1 MPDTPAAAP
10 GPEDLADCRTRAD
23 FGLLLAR
30 LRGVAGLS
38 IRDVSAATGIP
49 PATLGDYF
57 NGRHAPPPRDRT
69 LERILDACGVTD
81 PTLVAAWTAAR
92 DRVRPTPGRPTAN
105 APAPYRG
112 LAFFRTEDAGWFF
125 GRQDLTGRLAR
136 EARALRAQGLPMV
149 VTGPSGA
156 GKSSL
161 LRAGLIPALSPGT
174 AVVVFTP
181 GAHPARALAE
191 ALPADEAGRAGG
203 AGGRPGLTV
212 IVDQFEEVFAPGVAD
227 AGREELIERLYEL
240 ARPGPDGTPGALVV
254 LGLRADF
261 YGRALADHRLARS
274 LQDGQVVVGPM
285 TAEEVREAIVGPAR
299 AARLDLEPGLVDLML
314 RDLRPVSARRGAH
327 DPGALPLL
335 SYALL
340 STWQDRRGRRLTI
353 EGYQASGGITN
364 AVARAADQAYAELTA
379 AQQQAARRLF
389 LRLVW
394 VADDGADTRR
404 RVSLAELGEAED
416 DDLSAVL
423 ALFVDRRL
431 ITSDADTAEITHEA
445 LLTAWPALRSW
456 IDEGRAELAIARRI
470 TEAAQLWQDSGR
482 DDADLMRGGRLAMA
496 RGWAAGPPS
505 DGQSGAQSE
514 AQSEAPSGAPAASG
528 PMTANTERRA
538 ALSGTERAYVDASF
552 ARYRAEQAEQRR
564 ISRRFRRLAG
574 ALAVVLAGALVLAG
588 YAWQQRSDAGQQRN
602 QADSRQDAAE
612 AMNLRSQDPTLAE
625 QLSLA
630 AYRMAPTTQARGSLL
645 TSSATP
651 LAARLL
657 GPSDTVQSVALSSS
671 HRLLAVAAADGTV
684 RLWNVTRPDHPVS
697 LGAPFV
703 RQKQA
708 IFAAAFSPSGTVLAV
723 AGADDRVQLWNVADP
738 SRPVRLGSPLTG
750 PASTIYALAFSPS
763 GTTLAAGSA
772 DDTVRLWT
780 MGGGDTA
787 PAAGAQPVTVPV
799 TGGYVQTVAFNPA
812 GTELAA
818 GTGGGTVARWSLPGK
833 KGRPTA
839 LPTLT
844 GPTDMVFSVAFSP
857 DGRTLAAGSRDKNV
871 WLWDVSNPAKPKP
884 AGTLKG
890 ATSWVNAVAF
900 SPDGTLLADGSSDG
914 SAQVWNV
921 AAATPVATLPDPGP
935 VTTLAWDSSQHL
947 ITGAADG
954 SVRVW
959 ALPPAVLAADGLVNG
974 VAFNPAHPDELA
986 VASGDLQLWSATRHQ
1001 ALGPAVTVPSTSPGG
1016 AAFSP
1021 SGAVLATGWLDGNLR
1036 MYRVTTS
1043 GRLVS
1048 EGKAQQAS
1056 ATGYVE
1062 NVAYSPNGRLV
1073 ATAGDDGTVGLWDVT
1088 DPAQPRKL
1096 ATLRGFTSYVFSV
1109 AFNRAGTMV
1118 AAASGDKTVRLWNIT
1133 DPARPTE
1140 LGGALTGP
1148 ANTAYSVAF
1157 DPARP
1162 VLAVG
1167 SADRT
1172 VRLWN
1177 IADPAHP
1184 KQLGRPLTGPAS
1196 YVYSIAF
1203 NPAGTMLAAGSTD
1216 DSVWL
1221 WNVTNPDQPSPLATL
1236 TGPTD
1241 HVYTVAFSPGGSVLA
1256 AGSADGSVH
1265 LWDTSTAAAA
1275 PAGGRLGGAPLARA
1289 EWARYLP
1296 GTPYRPPCR

>member
-1 MPDTPAAAP
+1 MPDTPASAP
-10 GPEDLADCRTRAD
+10 GPPELAACRTRGD

-49 PATLGDYF
+49 TATLGDYF
-57 NGRHAPPPRDRT
+57 NGRHTPPPRDRT

-81 PTLVAAWTAAR
+81 ETLIAAWIAAR
-92 DRVRPTPGRPTAN
+92 DRVRPTPGRPAGN

-112 LAFFRTEDAGWFF
+112 LDFFRTEDAAWFF

-136 EARALRAQGLPMV
+136 DARALRAQGLPMV

-161 LRAGLIPALSPGT
+161 LRAGLIPALAPGT
-174 AVVVFTP
+174 AAIVVTP
-181 GAHPARALAE
+181 GAHPARALAA
-191 ALPADEAGRAGG
+191 ALPPAEPGEP
-203 AGGRPGLTV
+203 GGRPGLAV
-212 IVDQFEEVFAPGVAD
+212 IVDQFEEVFAPGVPD
-227 AGREELIERLYEL
+227 AEREELIGRLYAL
-240 ARPGPDGTPGALVV
+240 ARPDPGGTLGALVV

-299 AARLDLEPGLVDLML
+299 AAHLDLETGLVDLML

-353 EGYQASGGITN
+353 EGYQASGGITD
-364 AVARAADQAYAELTA
+364 AVARAAGQAYAELTA
-379 AQQQAARRLF
+379 DQQRAARRLF

-404 RVSLAELGEAED
+404 RVPLAELGEAAD
-416 DDLSAVL
+416 DDLSTVL

-431 ITSDADTAEITHEA
+431 ITSDEDTAEITHEA
-445 LLTAWPALRSW
+445 LLTAWPQLRSW

-470 TEAAQLWQDSGR
+470 TEAAQLWQGSGR
-482 DDADLMRGGRLAMA
+482 DDADLLRGGRLAMA
-496 RGWAAGPPS
+496 RGWAAGP
-505 DGQSGAQSE
+505 E
-514 AQSEAPSGAPAASG
+514 SGAPAAA
-528 PMTANTERRA
+528 PVPATAPANTERRA
-538 ALSGTERAYVDASF
+538 TLSETERAYVDASF

-588 YAWQQRSDAGQQRN
+588 YAWQQRSDTGQQRN
-602 QADSRQDAAE
+602 QANSRQDAAE
-612 AMNLRSQDPTLAE
+612 AMGLRNQDPTLAE

-645 TSSATP
+645 TSSAAP
-651 LAARLL
+651 LAARLM
-657 GPSDTVQSVALSSS
+657 GPSDTVQSVALSPS

-684 RLWNVTRPDHPVS
+684 RLWNVARPDHPAS

-708 IFAAAFSPSGTVLAV
+708 FFAAAFSPSGTVLAV
-723 AGADDRVQLWNVADP
+723 AGADDQVQLWNVADP
-738 SRPVRLGSPLTG
+738 SRPVRLGAPLTG
-750 PASTIYALAFSPS
+750 PASTVYALAFSPD

-772 DDTVRLWT
+772 DGTVRLWT
-780 MGGGDTA
+780 MGAGGTA
-787 PAAGAQPVTVPV
+787 PAAGAQPAVLTV
-799 TGGYVQTVAFNPA
+799 TGGFAQTVAFSPD

-818 GTGGGTVARWSLPGK
+818 GTEGGTVAMWSLPGT

-839 LPTLT
+839 LRTLT

-871 WLWDVSNPAKPKP
+871 WLWDVSNPAKPQP
-884 AGTLKG
+884 AGELKG

-914 SAQVWNV
+914 SAQVWDV
-921 AAATPVATLPDPGP
+921 ATATPVATLPDPGP

-974 VAFNPAHPDELA
+974 VAFSPAHPDELA
-986 VASGDLQLWSATRHQ
+986 VASGNLQLWDASRHQ
-1001 ALGPAVTVPSTSPGG
+1001 ALGPAVTVPGTSPGG

-1021 SGAVLATGWLDGNLR
+1021 SGAVLASGWLDGYLR
-1036 MYRVTTS
+1036 MYRVTAAGS
-1043 GRLVS
+1043 LVS
-1048 EGKAQQAS
+1048 EGKPQQAS

-1062 NVAYSPNGRLV
+1062 NVAYSPSGRLV

-1118 AAASGDKTVRLWNIT
+1118 AAASGDKTVRLWNIA
-1133 DPARPTE
+1133 DPARPRE

-1157 DPARP
+1157 DPAQP

-1184 KQLGRPLTGPAS
+1184 RRLGRPLTGPAS

-1203 NPAGTMLAAGSTD
+1203 NPSGTMLAAGSTD
-1216 DSVWL
+1216 DTVWL
-1221 WNVTNPDQPSPLATL
+1221 WNMTDPGQPSPLATL

-1241 HVYTVAFSPGGSVLA
+1241 HVYTVAFSPAGSVLA

-1275 PAGGRLGGAPLARA
+1275 HAVCSMGGDPIDRS

-1296 GTPYRPPCR
+1296 GTAYNPPCR

>member
-49 PATLGDYF
+49 SATLGDYF

-81 PTLVAAWTAAR
+81 PALVAVWTAAR

-227 AGREELIERLYEL
+227 AEREELIERLYTL
-240 ARPGPDGTPGALVV
+240 ARPAPGGTPGALVV

-285 TAEEVREAIVGPAR
+285 TGEEVREAIVGPAR
-299 AARLDLEPGLVDLML
+299 ASRLDLEPGLVDLML

-340 STWQDRRGRRLTI
+340 STWQERRGRRLTI

-364 AVARAADQAYAELTA
+364 AVARAADQAYAELTTD
-379 AQQQAARRLF
+379 QQRAARRLF

-404 RVSLAELGEAED
+404 RMPLAELGEAAD
-416 DDLSAVL
+416 DDLSTAL

-431 ITSDADTAEITHEA
+431 ITSDEDTAEITHEA
-445 LLTAWPALRSW
+445 LLTAWPQLRSW
-456 IDEGRAELAIARRI
+456 IDEGRAELVIARRI
-470 TEAAQLWQDSGR
+470 AESAQLWQDSGR
-482 DDADLMRGGRLAMA
+482 DDADLLRGGRLAMA
-496 RGWAAGPPS
+496 RGWAAGTE
-505 DGQSGAQSE
+505 SGT
-514 AQSEAPSGAPAASG
+514 PAAAE
-528 PMTANTERRA
+528 ANAERRA
-538 ALSGTERAYVDASF
+538 TLSETERAYVDASF
-552 ARYRAEQAEQRR
+552 ARDRAEQAEQRR
-564 ISRRFRRLAG
+564 ISRRLRRLTG

-588 YAWQQRSDAGQQRN
+588 YAWQQRSDFSQQRN
-602 QADSRQDAAE
+602 QARSRQDAAE
-612 AMNLRSQDPTLAE
+612 ATNLRGQDPTLAE

-645 TSSATP
+645 TSSAMP

-657 GPSDTVQSVALSSS
+657 GPSDTVQSVALSAN

-684 RLWNVTRPDHPVS
+684 RLWNVARPDRPVS

-703 RQKQA
+703 RQRLS
-708 IFAAAFSPSGTVLAV
+708 IFATAFSPSGAVLAV
-723 AGADDRVQLWNVADP
+723 AGGDDRVQLWNVADP
-738 SRPVRLGSPLTG
+738 SRPVPLGAPLTG
-750 PASTIYALAFSPS
+750 PTSTIYALAFSPS

-772 DDTVRLWT
+772 DKTVRLWT
-780 MGGGDTA
+780 MGAGGTA
-787 PAAGAQPVTVPV
+787 PARGARPVVLPV
-799 TGGYVQTVAFNPA
+799 ASGAVQTVAFNPA

-818 GTGGGTVARWSLPGK
+818 GTDGDTVAMWSLPGK
-833 KGRPTA
+833 KGQPAA

-844 GPTDMVFSVAFSP
+844 GPADFVYSVAFSP
-857 DGRTLAAGSRDKNV
+857 DGHTLAAGSRDRNV

-884 AGTLKG
+884 AGQLKG

-914 SAQVWNV
+914 SAQVWDV
-921 AAATPVATLPDPGP
+921 ATASPVATMPDPGP
-935 VTTLAWDSSQHL
+935 VTTLAWDSGQHL

-959 ALPPAVLAADGLVNG
+959 ALPPAVLTADGLVLPDRYPEALPLLG
-974 VAFNPAHPDELA
+974 VAQRVVERGLRDAHRPGRDLDA
-986 VASGDLQLWSATRHQ
+986 ADLQALHHLCEPTARRATEQRPGWCVVVIKGQ
-1001 ALGPAVTVPSTSPGG
+1001 LTALDA
-1016 AAFSP
+1016 
-1021 SGAVLATGWLDGNLR
+1021 L
-1036 MYRVTTS
+1036 
-1043 GRLVS
+1043 
-1048 EGKAQQAS
+1048 
-1056 ATGYVE
+1056 
-1062 NVAYSPNGRLV
+1062 
-1073 ATAGDDGTVGLWDVT
+1073 
-1088 DPAQPRKL
+1088 
-1096 ATLRGFTSYVFSV
+1096 
-1109 AFNRAGTMV
+1109 
-1118 AAASGDKTVRLWNIT
+1118 I
-1133 DPARPTE
+1133 TE
-1140 LGGALTGP
+1140 LG
-1148 ANTAYSVAF
+1148 
-1157 DPARP
+1157 
-1162 VLAVG
+1162 
-1167 SADRT
+1167 
-1172 VRLWN
+1172 
-1177 IADPAHP
+1177 
-1184 KQLGRPLTGPAS
+1184 Q
-1196 YVYSIAF
+1196 
-1203 NPAGTMLAAGSTD
+1203 
-1216 DSVWL
+1216 
-1221 WNVTNPDQPSPLATL
+1221 VTR
-1236 TGPTD
+1236 D
-1241 HVYTVAFSPGGSVLA
+1241 H
-1256 AGSADGSVH
+1256 
-1265 LWDTSTAAAA
+1265 
-1275 PAGGRLGGAPLARA
+1275 
-1289 EWARYLP
+1289 
-1296 GTPYRPPCR
+1296 

>member
-1 MPDTPAAAP
+1 MPDTPAGAP
-10 GPEDLADCRTRAD
+10 GPGDLADCRTRDD
-23 FGLLLAR
+23 FGQLLTR
-30 LRGVAGLS
+30 LRGAAGLS
-38 IRDVSAATGIP
+38 IREVSAATGIP
-49 PATLGDYF
+49 TATLGDYF
-57 NGRHAPPPRDRT
+57 NGRHAPPPRDRI

-81 PTLVAAWTAAR
+81 QTLVAAWTAAR
-92 DRVRPTPGRPTAN
+92 DRVRPTPGRPAAN

-112 LAFFRTEDAGWFF
+112 LAYFRTEDAAWFY
-125 GRQDLTGRLAR
+125 GRQQLTERLAR

-161 LRAGLIPALSPGT
+161 LRAGLIPALTPGT
-174 AVVVFTP
+174 AVVVVNP
-181 GAHPARALAE
+181 GAHPAEALAV
-191 ALPADEAGRAGG
+191 ALPAVQPGEPGGG
-203 AGGRPGLTV
+203 AGLAV

-227 AGREELIERLYEL
+227 AEREELIERLYAL
-240 ARPGPDGTPGALVV
+240 ARPAPGGTPGALVV

-285 TAEEVREAIVGPAR
+285 TGEEVREAIVGPAR
-299 AARLDLEPGLVDLML
+299 ASRLDLEPGLVDLML

-340 STWQDRRGRRLTI
+340 STWQERRGRRLTI

-364 AVARAADQAYAELTA
+364 AVARAADQAYAELTTD
-379 AQQQAARRLF
+379 QQRAARRLF

-404 RVSLAELGEAED
+404 RMPLAELGEAAD
-416 DDLSAVL
+416 DDLSTAL

-431 ITSDADTAEITHEA
+431 ITSDEDTAEITHEA
-445 LLTAWPALRSW
+445 LLTAWPQLRSW
-456 IDEGRAELAIARRI
+456 IDEGRAELVIARRI
-470 TEAAQLWQDSGR
+470 AESAQLWQDSGR
-482 DDADLMRGGRLAMA
+482 DDADLLRGGRLAMA
-496 RGWAAGPPS
+496 RGWAAGTE
-505 DGQSGAQSE
+505 SGT
-514 AQSEAPSGAPAASG
+514 PAAAE
-528 PMTANTERRA
+528 ANAERRA
-538 ALSGTERAYVDASF
+538 TLSETERAYVDASF
-552 ARYRAEQAEQRR
+552 ARDRAEQAEQRR
-564 ISRRFRRLAG
+564 ISRRLRRLTG

-588 YAWQQRSDAGQQRN
+588 YAWQQRSDFSQQRN
-602 QADSRQDAAE
+602 QARSRQDAAE
-612 AMNLRSQDPTLAE
+612 ATNLRGQDPTLAE

-645 TSSATP
+645 TSSAMP

-657 GPSDTVQSVALSSS
+657 GPSDTVQSVALSAN

-684 RLWNVTRPDHPVS
+684 RLWNVARPDRPVS

-703 RQKQA
+703 RQRLS
-708 IFAAAFSPSGTVLAV
+708 IFATAFSPSGAVLAV
-723 AGADDRVQLWNVADP
+723 AGGDDRVQLWNVADP
-738 SRPVRLGSPLTG
+738 SRPVPLGAPLTG
-750 PASTIYALAFSPS
+750 PTSTIYALAFSPS

-772 DDTVRLWT
+772 DKTVRLWT
-780 MGGGDTA
+780 MGAGGTA
-787 PAAGAQPVTVPV
+787 PARGARPVVLPV
-799 TGGYVQTVAFNPA
+799 ASGAVQTVAFNPA

-818 GTGGGTVARWSLPGK
+818 GTDGDTVAMWSLPGK
-833 KGRPTA
+833 KGQPAA

-844 GPTDMVFSVAFSP
+844 GPADFVYSVAFSP
-857 DGRTLAAGSRDKNV
+857 DGHTLAAGSRDRNV
-871 WLWDVSNPAKPKP
+871 WLWNVSNPAKPKP
-884 AGTLKG
+884 AGQLKG

-900 SPDGTLLADGSSDG
+900 SPDGTLLADDSSDG
-914 SAQVWNV
+914 SAQVWDV
-921 AAATPVATLPDPGP
+921 ATASPVATMPDPGP
-935 VTTLAWDSSQHL
+935 VTTLAWDSGQHL

-959 ALPPAVLAADGLVNG
+959 ALPPAVLTADGLVNG

-986 VASGDLQLWSATRHQ
+986 VASGDLQLWSASAHR
-1001 ALGPAVTVPSTSPGG
+1001 ALGPAVTVPGSSPGG

-1021 SGAVLATGWLDGNLR
+1021 SGAELASGWLNGTLQLYQVTAAGNL
-1036 MYRVTTS
+1036 
-1043 GRLVS
+1043 VS
-1048 EGKAQQAS
+1048 QGKPTQAS

-1062 NVAYSPNGRLV
+1062 NVAYSPGGRLV
-1073 ATAGDDGTVGLWDVT
+1073 ATADDDGTVKLWDVT
-1088 DPAQPRKL
+1088 DPARPRL
-1096 ATLRGFTSYVFSV
+1096 VATLTGFTSYVFSV
-1109 AFNRAGTMV
+1109 AFNRTGTML
-1118 AAASGDKTVRLWNIT
+1118 AAASGDKTVRLWNIA
-1133 DPARPTE
+1133 DPARPKL
-1140 LGGALTGP
+1140 LGHALTGP

-1157 DPARP
+1157 DPAQP

-1177 IADPAHP
+1177 IADPARP
-1184 KQLGRPLTGPAS
+1184 QRLGQPLTGPAS

-1203 NPAGTMLAAGSTD
+1203 SPDGATLAAGSTD
-1216 DSVWL
+1216 DTVWL
-1221 WNVTNPDQPSPLATL
+1221 WNVTKPAAPSSLATL

-1241 HVYTVAFSPGGSVLA
+1241 HVYTVAFSPDGSVLA

-1275 PAGGRLGGAPLARA
+1275 RAVCSMGGDPIDRA

-1296 GTPYRPPCR
+1296 GTPYQPPCLSR

>member
-1 MPDTPAAAP
+1 MPDTPAKAP
-10 GPEDLADCRTRAD
+10 GLTDLAACHTRGD
-23 FGLLLAR
+23 FGQLLAR

-49 PATLGDYF
+49 TATLGDYF
-57 NGRHAPPPRDRT
+57 NGRHTPPPRDRI

-81 PTLVAAWTAAR
+81 ETLVAAWTAAR
-92 DRVRPTPGRPTAN
+92 DRVRPTPGRPAAH

-112 LAFFRTEDAGWFF
+112 LAFFRTEDAAWFF

-161 LRAGLIPALSPGT
+161 LRAGLIPALAPGT
-174 AVVVFTP
+174 TVIVITP
-181 GAHPARALAE
+181 GEHPARALAA
-191 ALPADEAGRAGG
+191 ALPPAGLGEP
-203 AGGRPGLTV
+203 GRDPGLAV
-212 IVDQFEEVFAPGVAD
+212 IVDQFEEVFTPGVSD
-227 AGREELIERLYEL
+227 AEREELIERLYTL
-240 ARPGPDGTPGALVV
+240 ARPDADGTPGALVV

-285 TAEEVREAIVGPAR
+285 TAGEVREAITGPAR
-299 AARLDLEPGLVDLML
+299 AAHLDLEPGLVDLML

-340 STWQDRRGRRLTI
+340 STWQERRGRRLTI

-379 AQQQAARRLF
+379 GQQRAARRLF

-404 RVSLAELGEAED
+404 RVPLAELGGVAD
-416 DDLSAVL
+416 DDLSTVL
-423 ALFVDRRL
+423 ALFVDWRL
-431 ITSDADTAEITHEA
+431 ITSNENTAEITHEA
-445 LLTAWPALRSW
+445 LLTAWPQLQSW
-456 IDEGRAELAIARRI
+456 IDEGRAELVIARRI
-470 TEAAQLWQDSGR
+470 AESAQLWQDSGR
-482 DDADLMRGGRLAMA
+482 DDADLLRGGRLAMA
-496 RGWAAGPPS
+496 RGWAAGP
-505 DGQSGAQSE
+505 DSGT
-514 AQSEAPSGAPAASG
+514 PATAS
-528 PMTANTERRA
+528 AERRA
-538 ALSGTERAYVDASF
+538 TLTETERAYVDASF
-552 ARYRAEQAEQRR
+552 ARDRAERAEQRR

-588 YAWQQRSDAGQQRN
+588 YAWQQRSDFSQQRD
-602 QADSRQDAAE
+602 QARSRQDAAE
-612 AMNLRSQDPTLAE
+612 ATDLRSQDPTLAD

-630 AYRMAPTTQARGSLL
+630 AYQMAPTSQARGSLL

-657 GPSDTVQSVALSSS
+657 GPSDTVQSVALSAN

-684 RLWNVTRPDHPVS
+684 RLWNVARPDHPVS

-703 RQKQA
+703 RQKES

-723 AGADDRVQLWNVADP
+723 GEGDDQVQLWNVADTAHP
-738 SRPVRLGSPLTG
+738 RRLGAPLTG
-750 PASTIYALAFSPS
+750 PASTVYALAFSPS

-772 DDTVRLWT
+772 DKTVRLWT
-780 MGGGDTA
+780 MGTGGTA
-787 PAAGAQPVTVPV
+787 PASGTRPVTLPVPS
-799 TGGYVQTVAFNPA
+799 GAVQAVAFNPA

-833 KGRPTA
+833 NGRPAA
-839 LPTLT
+839 LPALT
-844 GPTDMVFSVAFSP
+844 GPADTVYSIAFSP

-871 WLWDVSNPAKPKP
+871 WLWGVADPAKPTP
-884 AGTLKG
+884 AGELKG

-900 SPDGTLLADGSSDG
+900 SPDGSLLADGSSDG
-914 SAQVWNV
+914 SAQVWDLAT
-921 AAATPVATLPDPGP
+921 AAPVATLPDPGP
-935 VTTLAWDSSQHL
+935 VTTLAWDSGQHL

-959 ALPPAVLAADGLVNG
+959 VLPPAVLAADGLVSG
-974 VAFNPAHPDELA
+974 VTFNPAHPDELA
-986 VASGDLQLWSATRHQ
+986 VASDDLQLWDTATHR
-1001 ALGPAVTVPSTSPGG
+1001 ALGPAVTVPDSSPGG

-1021 SGAVLATGWLDGNLR
+1021 SGSVLATGWLDGTLR
-1036 MYRVTTS
+1036 MYQVTAS
-1043 GRLVS
+1043 GSLVS
-1048 EGKAQQAS
+1048 TGKPQQAS
-1056 ATGYVE
+1056 DTGYVE
-1062 NVAYSPNGRLV
+1062 NVAYSPGGRLV
-1073 ATAGDDGTVGLWDVT
+1073 ATADDDGTVKLWDVT
-1088 DPAQPRKL
+1088 NPAQPRRV
-1096 ATLRGFTSYVFSV
+1096 ATLSGFTSYVFSV
-1109 AFNRAGTMV
+1109 AFNRAGTML

-1133 DPARPTE
+1133 DPARPRE
-1140 LGGALTGP
+1140 LGGPLTGP

-1184 KQLGRPLTGPAS
+1184 QRLGAPLTGPAS

-1203 NPAGTMLAAGSTD
+1203 SPSGTTLAAGSTD

-1221 WNVTNPDQPSPLATL
+1221 WDVANPGQPSPLGTL

-1241 HVYTVAFSPGGSVLA
+1241 HVYTVAFSPDGSTLA

-1265 LWDTSTAAAA
+1265 LWDTSPAAAA
-1275 PAGGRLGGAPLARA
+1275 QAICSMGGDPIDRA

-1296 GTPYRPPCR
+1296 GTKYQPLCR

>member
-1 MPDTPAAAP
+1 MPDMPAAAP
-10 GPEDLADCRTRAD
+10 GPGDLADCRTRGD

-81 PTLVAAWTAAR
+81 PALIAAWTAAR
-92 DRVRPTPGRPTAN
+92 DRVRPMPGRPTAN

-112 LAFFRTEDAGWFF
+112 LAFFRTEDAAWFF

-161 LRAGLIPALSPGT
+161 LRAGLIPALSPGM

-181 GAHPARALAE
+181 GAHPARALAA
-191 ALPADEAGRAGG
+191 ALPADEAGGASEAVGRA
-203 AGGRPGLTV
+203 GLTV
-212 IVDQFEEVFAPGVAD
+212 VVDQFEEVFAPGVAD
-227 AGREELIERLYEL
+227 AEREELIERLYAL
-240 ARPGPDGTPGALVV
+240 ARPGPGSTPGPLVV

-261 YGRALADHRLARS
+261 YGRALADPRLARS

-285 TAEEVREAIVGPAR
+285 TAEELTEAIVGPAR

-340 STWQDRRGRRLTI
+340 STWQERRGRRLTI

-379 AQQQAARRLF
+379 DQQRAARRLF

-404 RVSLAELGEAED
+404 RMPLAELGETAG
-416 DDLSAVL
+416 DDLSTAL

-431 ITSDADTAEITHEA
+431 ITSDEDTAEITHEA
-445 LLTAWPALRSW
+445 LLTAWPQLRSW
-456 IDEGRAELAIARRI
+456 IDEGRAELVIARRI
-470 TEAAQLWQDSGR
+470 AESAQLWQDSGR

-496 RGWAAGPPS
+496 RGWAAEPPS
-505 DGQSGAQSE
+505 DAQSGDQA
-514 AQSEAPSGAPAASG
+514 GAPATSSPA
-528 PMTANTERRA
+528 TANAERRA
-538 ALSGTERAYVDASF
+538 TLSGTERAYVDASF

-564 ISRRFRRLAG
+564 ISRRFRRLAS

-602 QADSRQDAAE
+602 QANSRQDAAE
-612 AMNLRSQDPTLAE
+612 AMNLRNQDPTLAE

-657 GPSDTVQSVALSSS
+657 GPSDTVQSVALSSD

-684 RLWNVTRPDHPVS
+684 RLWNVSRPDHPVS

-723 AGADDRVQLWNVADP
+723 AGADDRVQLWNVTDP

-750 PASTIYALAFSPS
+750 AASTVYALAFSPS

-780 MGGGDTA
+780 MGAGGTA
-787 PAAGAQPVTVPV
+787 PAGTRPVTVSV
-799 TGGYVQTVAFNPA
+799 TGGFVQTVAFNPA

-818 GTGGGTVARWSLPGK
+818 GTAGGTVARWSLPGK

-844 GPTDMVFSVAFSP
+844 GPTDVVFSVTFSP

-871 WLWDVSNPAKPKP
+871 WLWDVSTPAKPRP

-900 SPDGTLLADGSSDG
+900 SPNGTLLADGSSDG
-914 SAQVWNV
+914 SARVWDV
-921 AAATPVATLPDPGP
+921 ATATPVATLPDPGP

-974 VAFNPAHPDELA
+974 VAFSPAHPDELA
-986 VASGDLQLWSATRHQ
+986 VASGDLQLWSAARHQ
-1001 ALGPAVTVPSTSPGG
+1001 ALGPAVTVPGSSPGG

-1021 SGAVLATGWLDGNLR
+1021 SGAELATGWLDGTLR
-1036 MYRVTTS
+1036 MYQVTAS
-1043 GRLVS
+1043 GSLVS
-1048 EGKAQQAS
+1048 QGKPAQAS

-1062 NVAYSPNGRLV
+1062 SVAYSPSGRLV
-1073 ATAGDDGTVGLWDVT
+1073 ATADDDGTVGLWDVT
-1088 DPAQPRKL
+1088 NPDQPRKL

-1118 AAASGDKTVRLWNIT
+1118 AAASGDKTVRLWNIA
-1133 DPARPTE
+1133 DPAHPRE
-1140 LGGALTGP
+1140 LGGALAGP

-1157 DPARP
+1157 DPAKP

-1167 SADRT
+1167 SADRM
-1172 VRLWN
+1172 VWLWD

-1184 KQLGRPLTGPAS
+1184 KRLGRPLTGPAS

-1203 NPAGTMLAAGSTD
+1203 NPSGTMLAAGSTD

-1221 WNVTNPDQPSPLATL
+1221 WNMTNPDQPSPLATL

-1275 PAGGRLGGAPLARA
+1275 QAVCSMGGDPIDRA

-1296 GTPYRPPCR
+1296 GTAYRPPCQ